1 VTAPLAT
8 VIVVTHNS
16 AHWLAR
22 MAAAVAAQT
31 EPRWRLVIV
40 DNASRPDQRPRQA
53 DLPPGASIIQS
64 ENNLGFA
71 EANNLAAR
79 DADTPYLVFL
89 NPDAFPEPGWLG
101 ALIAAAERF
110 PQVAAIGSTQL
121 RADAPGVYDGTGDIL
136 HASGLA
142 FRSSYGRRRAHA
154 PPLGESF
161 SACAAAMLVR
171 REAFEAV
178 GGFDAR
184 YFCYFEDV
192 DLGFRLRLAGW
203 RILQSPDA
211 VVAHVGGGVSGAR
224 SAFGDF
230 HGARNRL
237 WTFFKCMP
245 APLLWP
251 LAPVHIV
258 ASAIVVTI
266 AALTGRGFAAWRGF
280 VAGFAGL
287 REIWRTRRDLQ
298 SARRA
303 SALEI
308 AAALTWSP
316 DVLLTRRPA
325 LRPPPRSR

>member
-1 VTAPLAT
+1 MTPPLAT
-8 VIVVTHNS
+8 IIVVTHNS
-16 AHWLAR
+16 ARWLAR
-22 MAAAVAAQT
+22 MAAAVAAQS
-31 EPRWRLVIV
+31 EARWRLVVV
-40 DNASRPDQRPRQA
+40 DNASRPDERPRQG
-53 DLPPGASIIQS
+53 DLPPGASIIQC

-89 NPDAFPEPGWLG
+89 NPDAFPEPGWLA
-101 ALIAAAERF
+101 ALIATAERF
-110 PQVAAIGSTQL
+110 PRAAAIGSTQL
-121 RADAPGVYDGTGDIL
+121 RADAPGIYDGAGDIL

-142 FRSSYGRRRAHA
+142 FRSSYGRRRAQP

-171 REAFEAV
+171 REAFEAA

-192 DLGFRLRLAGW
+192 DLGFRMRLLGW

-224 SAFGDF
+224 SDFGDF

-245 APLLWP
+245 GPLLWS
-251 LAPVHIV
+251 LAPLHIA
-258 ASAIVVTI
+258 ASALVVTI
-266 AALTGRGFAAWRGF
+266 AALSGRGFAAWRGF
-280 VAGFAGL
+280 IAGFAGL
-287 REIWRTRRDLQ
+287 GEIWRTRRTVQ
-298 SARRA
+298 RTRRA
-303 SALEI
+303 STGEI

-316 DVLLTRRPA
+316 DVLFTRRPA
-325 LRPPPRSR
+325 LRPPPRVH